1 LSLNPNDPETLAD
14 IGHCLAFMGEFERG
28 VELSRRAQELN
39 PLHPGW
45 YYFSFARHD
54 YNRKLY
60 EATIRSIEKIGL
72 PHFYWTHLL
81 DAAAKGQ
88 LGHPDAGKAVSRILE
103 IKPNVSA
110 HVELRKWN
118 ASPDDREHIIA
129 GLRKAGWN
137 D

>member
-1 LSLNPNDPETLAD
+1 
-14 IGHCLAFMGEFERG
+14 MGEFERG

-45 YYFSFARHD
+45 YYFSFARLD
-54 YNRKLY
+54 YNRKAY
-60 EATIRSIEKIGL
+60 DDTIRCLEKIAL

-88 LGHPDAGKAVSRILE
+88 LGRSDAGKALSKVFE
-103 IKPNVSA
+103 IKPSFSA
-110 HVELRKWN
+110 TLELQKWN
-118 ASPDDREHIIA
+118 ASPADLDHIME

-137 D
+137 G